1 MRLTWICALLLC
13 VAAVAPVRTAAASG
27 RADASI
33 RKLLERYRTAWLAND
48 PEAVRSCFTPDAV
61 LMPHHGLE
69 PVVGMKAINDFWFP
83 ASSAKTTVLK
93 FDRTIDEIGVEGS
106 LAYARGQSEVAWR
119 VEDQG
124 KREDWRTAG
133 TYVAILKKQ
142 AGGGWLI
149 ARLIWDDG
157 TNERK

>member
-1 MRLTWICALLLC
+1 
-13 VAAVAPVRTAAASG
+13 
-27 RADASI
+27 
-33 RKLLERYRTAWLAND
+33 
-48 PEAVRSCFTPDAV
+48 
-61 LMPHHGLE
+61 
-69 PVVGMKAINDFWFP
+69 MKAINDFWFP
-83 ASSAKTTVLK
+83 ATSTKTTVLK

-106 LAYARGQSEVAWR
+106 LAYARGHSEVAWR
-119 VEDQG
+119 VEDPG